1 MNEKV
6 LELILSKLD
15 NIDNR
20 LSKIESELS
29 EVKEE
34 LSEVK
39 EDTEITRSAV
49 NSLCERAEAASGVI
63 GVRFPVE

>member
-20 LSKIESELS
+20 LSQIES
-29 EVKEE
+29 E

-49 NSLCERAEAASGVI
+49 NSLCEWAEAASSVI